1 MKKSKAAS
9 TARMSRTTKQ
19 SLSQQPPSSSIMSNN
34 ENDVSFGNNV
44 GSATNNAPADNDYH
58 NHHYSQKQQHLLVNN
73 GSNNIMSPPQ
83 NPLPSL
89 QYSNGGSAMYQ
100 QQQLQQQGGLGI
112 GQQLQQSNGGQLGNG
127 QLLQNGQQSQYVQIN
142 QGGQVHT
149 MTRQQQQQQRQQQ
162 YPQQRQD
169 HLTNK
174 RQESS
179 GNNGQLDADKVALSQ
194 KNHRLAKELSD
205 LRVKHREETKTV
217 SRLTMESMNLAS
229 RCRQAISEAA
239 DLKRKLSG
247 YEKRH
252 GDFGI
257 LQKEVLL
264 LRRQIE
270 KQHGNGGGVEKSG
283 NSRRNRSTSP
293 KKEKRNSGSDSGV
306 SPVDEK
312 KKKKAL
318 ASAAS
323 AAVVSGSVT
332 SLETKNSG
340 ETTDLDRI
348 MAQEL
353 FKKNGGAAAAATAA
367 AANSGN
373 GSGGGA
379 SDGSSGNAAEKKEGS
394 ANAVTKKFQELNIS
408 TTTTA
413 TATNNKS
420 VGGSKVT
427 SSSASISNVTTSG
440 KRSVTP
446 AATTTSSTTE
456 SANNNSN
463 SNISSANTKIPISV
477 TTSSATQKDDEFDA
491 EIDMV
496 DFFATSSK
504 PTLGTSSSAAAA
516 ANSSSSNISGTD
528 TLPATSQHTR
538 SHITHKLKKTE
549 TDDHMP
555 EELVVGTG
563 DLLSPSASSKK
574 NVGDN
579 LLSSL
584 DAFEASFASA
594 FPETSF
600 SIKSEA
606 PSSTQLDMSF
616 DVPVFDPFFKS
627 PANKDRDGSLASS
640 SLQSSPKPKTSSS
653 LSSSSGVTGSG
664 SNHHKD
670 GMKSQ
675 LKDLFPDSAL
685 TTSPKRGLD
694 LTFDST
700 FSDVDIGGVGGSSS
714 NSKNGKGKSSLSADK
729 LDSAFSRAH
738 ASTPPKTSGGGVKLS
753 SNRPA
758 PSLDMSA
765 EIEQLDA
772 LASATEK
779 ADGGDR
785 KRSVRK
791 VKTPLSY
798 AEPSTKQKLRRG
810 DVLFPKIDADRKM
823 ELEAKRSKSGGVA
836 AASGRSPTTDLEDL
850 DRIMSEH
857 FSVGNNKKD
866 NKKDGTASS

>member
-19 SLSQQPPSSSIMSNN
+19 QLSHQPPPSSIMSNN

-44 GSATNNAPADNDYH
+44 GTATNIASSDNDYH

-73 GSNNIMSPPQ
+73 SNNNMIPPQ

-89 QYSNGGSAMYQ
+89 QYSNGGTAMYQ
-100 QQQLQQQGGLGI
+100 QQGGQLGI
-112 GQQLQQSNGGQLGNG
+112 GQNSQLSNGGQLNNG

-149 MTRQQQQQQRQQQ
+149 MTRQQQQQQRQKQ

-169 HLTNK
+169 HLNNN
-174 RQESS
+174 RQDS
-179 GNNGQLDADKVALSQ
+179 GSNGGQLDADKVALSQ

-205 LRVKHREETKTV
+205 LRVKHREETKVV
-217 SRLTMESMNLAS
+217 SRLTMENMNLAS
-229 RCRQAISEAA
+229 RCRQVISEAA

-270 KQHGNGGGVEKSG
+270 KQHGNGSGVEKGGS
-283 NSRRNRSTSP
+283 SRRNRSTSP
-293 KKEKRNSGSDSGV
+293 KKEKRNSGSDGGTSSNTPV
-306 SPVDEK
+306 VDEK

-318 ASAAS
+318 ASA

-353 FKKNGGAAAAATAA
+353 FKKNGGATTAAAGAA
-367 AANSGN
+367 AANAGS
-373 GSGGGA
+373 GSGGGV

-394 ANAVTKKFQELNIS
+394 AIAVTKKFQELNIS

-413 TATNNKS
+413 TTTTTNN
-420 VGGSKVT
+420 GSKVT
-427 SSSASISNVTTSG
+427 SASSSNATASG

-446 AATTTSSTTE
+446 AATITSSTTE
-456 SANNNSN
+456 SANNT
-463 SNISSANTKIPISV
+463 SNISTANTKIPISV

-504 PTLGTSSSAAAA
+504 PTLGTSSSSVTGA
-516 ANSSSSNISGTD
+516 ANSSSNSSGTD
-528 TLPATSQHTR
+528 TLPATSSQHAR

-555 EELVVGTG
+555 EELVGIPG

-627 PANKDRDGSLASS
+627 PANKDRDGSLTSS

-653 LSSSSGVTGSG
+653 LSLSSSGVTGSG

-714 NSKNGKGKSSLSADK
+714 NSKSGKGKSSLSADK

-753 SNRPA
+753 SSNRPA
-758 PSLDMSA
+758 SLDMSA

-823 ELEAKRSKSGGVA
+823 ELEAKRSKSGGAAVAA
-836 AASGRSPTTDLEDL
+836 AASGSSPTTDL

-866 NKKDGTASS
+866 NKKDGAAPS

>member
-1 MKKSKAAS
+1 M
-9 TARMSRTTKQ
+9 
-19 SLSQQPPSSSIMSNN
+19 
-34 ENDVSFGNNV
+34 EN
-44 GSATNNAPADNDYH
+44 
-58 NHHYSQKQQHLLVNN
+58 
-73 GSNNIMSPPQ
+73 
-83 NPLPSL
+83 
-89 QYSNGGSAMYQ
+89 
-100 QQQLQQQGGLGI
+100 
-112 GQQLQQSNGGQLGNG
+112 
-127 QLLQNGQQSQYVQIN
+127 
-142 QGGQVHT
+142 
-149 MTRQQQQQQRQQQ
+149 
-162 YPQQRQD
+162 
-169 HLTNK
+169 
-174 RQESS
+174 
-179 GNNGQLDADKVALSQ
+179 
-194 KNHRLAKELSD
+194 
-205 LRVKHREETKTV
+205 
-217 SRLTMESMNLAS
+217 MNLAS
-229 RCRQAISEAA
+229 RCRQVISEAA

-270 KQHGNGGGVEKSG
+270 KQHGNGSVEKGGS
-283 NSRRNRSTSP
+283 SRRNRSTSP
-293 KKEKRNSGSDSGV
+293 KKEKRNSGSDGGV
-306 SPVDEK
+306 SPVVDEK

-318 ASAAS
+318 ASAA

-353 FKKNGGAAAAATAA
+353 FKKNGGATAAAGAA
-367 AANSGN
+367 AANAGSGT
-373 GSGGGA
+373 GGGA
-379 SDGSSGNAAEKKEGS
+379 LDGSSGNAAEKKEGS

-408 TTTTA
+408 TTTPA
-413 TATNNKS
+413 TTTTTTNN
-420 VGGSKVT
+420 GSKVT
-427 SSSASISNVTTSG
+427 SASSSNATASG

-446 AATTTSSTTE
+446 AATITSSTTE

-463 SNISSANTKIPISV
+463 ISTANTKIPISV

-504 PTLGTSSSAAAA
+504 PTLGTSSSSAAA
-516 ANSSSSNISGTD
+516 ANISSNNSGTD
-528 TLPATSQHTR
+528 TLPATSSQHAR

-555 EELVVGTG
+555 EELVGTPG

-600 SIKSEA
+600 STKSEA

-627 PANKDRDGSLASS
+627 PANKDRDGSLTST
-640 SLQSSPKPKTSSS
+640 SLQSSPKPKTSS
-653 LSSSSGVTGSG
+653 LSSSSLGVTGSG

-714 NSKNGKGKSSLSADK
+714 NSKSGKGKSSLSADK

-753 SNRPA
+753 SSNRPA
-758 PSLDMSA
+758 SLDMSA

-785 KRSVRK
+785 KRSIRK

-823 ELEAKRSKSGGVA
+823 ELEAKRSKSGGAAVA
-836 AASGRSPTTDLEDL
+836 AATTDL

-866 NKKDGTASS
+866 NKKDGAAPS